1 MTLEEAIQ
9 KAGSATKLAKILGI
23 GVANVSQWKKKGTL
37 PPKHIPKIQEA
48 FATATPATSAT
59 VE

>member
-1 MTLEEAIQ
+1 MTLEEAIN

-37 PPKHIPKIQEA
+37 PAKHIPKLTEA
-48 FATATPATSAT
+48 FDTPK
-59 VE
+59 ERE

>member
-37 PPKHIPKIQEA
+37 PAKHIPKLSKEFQKV
-48 FATATPATSAT
+48 
-59 VE
+59 VEPSPN